1 MSPLTDEELKFM
13 TDRIS
18 PLDSIKGVTDYDL
31 EKQLSRLKMKMNFM
45 NGVIGWVDKDFK
57 LHLMG
62 KDSRILN
69 GKDRTNEIIAYLKS
83 QGYTDSPGVPV
94 YENKSN
100 KNTIIM
106 SHEFL
111 RMQKLSGVITEGEY
125 NQKIEELNSAE
136 SSTETLNENV
146 VGIGATLN
154 PYPTK
159 KKEVYESAFSK
170 FLGEEKEGELEEGGD
185 YYEGPVDE
193 DQEEADD
200 KAKKAL
206 DKKEDELDKSEEDN
220 ESLEDRI
227 KHHED
232 AIKNIKKELADLH
245 KDLGEDEDDKKE
257 EEKEKKGE
265 VDEAVET
272 ADEALKKHREQ
283 QLDEVPADRKG
294 VKGYDTKGPET
305 ETEREIEDEDGSGE
319 SWKDREENV

>member
-1 MSPLTDEELKFM
+1 
-13 TDRIS
+13 
-18 PLDSIKGVTDYDL
+18 
-31 EKQLSRLKMKMNFM
+31 
-45 NGVIGWVDKDFK
+45 
-57 LHLMG
+57 
-62 KDSRILN
+62 
-69 GKDRTNEIIAYLKS
+69 
-83 QGYTDSPGVPV
+83 
-94 YENKSN
+94 
-100 KNTIIM
+100 M

-111 RMQKLSGVITEGEY
+111 RMQKLSGVITESEY
-125 NQKIEELNSAE
+125 SQKIEELNSAE

-146 VGIGATLN
+146 VGVGATLN

-159 KKEVYESAFSK
+159 KKEVYEAAFSK
-170 FLGEEKEGELEEGGD
+170 FLGEDKDMENMEEGS
-185 YYEGPVDE
+185 YYEEPVEEMGNMYDEEPVKE

-245 KDLGEDEDDKKE
+245 KDLGEDEDDEKE
-257 EEKEKKGE
+257 EKKEKKGE
-265 VDEAVET
+265 VDEALDMAE
-272 ADEALKKHREQ
+272 EALKKNREEEQ

-305 ETEREIEDEDGSGE
+305 ETEYIKYNMEKNR
-319 SWKDREENV
+319 KM